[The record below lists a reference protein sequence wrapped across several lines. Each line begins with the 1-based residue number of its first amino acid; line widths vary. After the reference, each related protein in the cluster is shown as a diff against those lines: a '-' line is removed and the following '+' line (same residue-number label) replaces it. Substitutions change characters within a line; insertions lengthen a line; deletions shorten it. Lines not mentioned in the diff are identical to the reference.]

1 MSSTAVHAPHHL
13 PTSYHPPTIST
24 TSRSSASRPIPPAAP
39 SPPPHPSPSPP
50 PLTASTPTTMANAQ
64 WLFSASEIANSPS
77 VAAGLT
83 PAEERARRAKGVNF
97 IVQAGMLLKVPQVT
111 LGSAA
116 VFFQRFYMRV
126 GMVGERG
133 VHHYNIAATSL
144 FLATKAEENCR
155 KTKEIVIAVAKVAQK
170 NANLVID
177 EQSKEFWRW
186 KDSILLYEETM
197 LELLTFDV
205 VLESPY
211 SHLQSI
217 LQQLGLEHDKALRNI
232 AWAFLNDSQMTTMCL
247 RMGPRDVAVAAVY
260 FAARYNGEKIPD
272 EGGRP
277 WWVRAGG
284 DEERIGEAVAVVQEF
299 YAENPLGRTDLPL
312 EGSPGGSAGEL
323 EATRER
329 GGESPESVKEQGGE
343 GGERS
348 PTERTG
354 AEAGD
359 DDAVLKRVANDPA
372 THERGDEAVTSIEGV
387 PPKRKESLVDVDTG
401 ERDSKRIKSGD
412 KDEREESE
420 EGEVEE

>member
-1 MSSTAVHAPHHL
+1 M
-13 PTSYHPPTIST
+13 I
-24 TSRSSASRPIPPAAP
+24 
-39 SPPPHPSPSPP
+39 
-50 PLTASTPTTMANAQ
+50 Q
-64 WLFSASEIANSPS
+64 
-77 VAAGLT
+77 
-83 PAEERARRAKGVNF
+83 
-97 IVQAGMLLKVPQVT
+97 
-111 LGSAA
+111 
-116 VFFQRFYMRV
+116 
-126 GMVGERG
+126 
-133 VHHYNIAATSL
+133 NIAATSL

-211 SHLQSI
+211 THLQAI
-217 LQQLGLEHDKALRNI
+217 LQQLGMEHDKALRNI
-232 AWAFLNDSQMTTMCL
+232 AWAFLNDSQMTTLCL

-260 FAARYNGEKIPD
+260 FAARYNGEKMPD
-272 EGGRP
+272 SGGRP

-284 DEERIGEAVAVVQEF
+284 EEEKIAEAVAVVQEF

-329 GGESPESVKEQGGE
+329 GGEGSPESGKE
-343 GGERS
+343 GGDGAEEREGERRSRS
-348 PTERTG
+348 PVEG
-354 AEAGD
+354 AGVAGGAGD
-359 DDAVLKRVANDPA
+359 DDAGLKRAANDPA
-372 THERGDEAVTSIEGV
+372 THERGEEAMASIEGV
-387 PPKRKESLVDVDTG
+387 PPKRKESIVDVDTG
-401 ERDSKRIKSGD
+401 ERESKRIRSGD
-412 KDEREESE
+412 KDKDEESE

>member
-1 MSSTAVHAPHHL
+1 
-13 PTSYHPPTIST
+13 
-24 TSRSSASRPIPPAAP
+24 
-39 SPPPHPSPSPP
+39 
-50 PLTASTPTTMANAQ
+50 MANTQ
-64 WLFSASEIANSPS
+64 WLFSPQAIANSPS
-77 VAAGLT
+77 VAAGLS

-211 SHLQSI
+211 THLQT
-217 LQQLGLEHDKALRNI
+217 LLAQLGLDHDKALRNI
-232 AWAFLNDSQMTTMCL
+232 AWAFLNDSQMTTLCL

-272 EGGRP
+272 DGGGGA
-277 WWVRAGG
+277 WWERAGG
-284 DEERIGEAVAVVQEF
+284 DEERIAEAVAVVQEF

-329 GGESPESVKEQGGE
+329 GGEESPGSGGEVRERGGE
-343 GGERS
+343 G
-348 PTERTG
+348 
-354 AEAGD
+354 AKGD

-372 THERGDEAVTSIEGV
+372 THERGDDEAVASIEGV
-387 PPKRKESLVDVDTG
+387 PPKRKESIVDAAETG
-401 ERDSKRIKSGD
+401 LEREAKRIRSGD
-412 KDEREESE
+412 KDEESE

>member
-1 MSSTAVHAPHHL
+1 
-13 PTSYHPPTIST
+13 
-24 TSRSSASRPIPPAAP
+24 
-39 SPPPHPSPSPP
+39 
-50 PLTASTPTTMANAQ
+50 MANAQ

-83 PAEERARRAKGVNF
+83 AAEERARRAKGVNF

-211 SHLQSI
+211 SHLQGI

-312 EGSPGGSAGEL
+312 EGSPGGSPGEL

-329 GGESPESVKEQGGE
+329 GGETPESVKERGGE
-343 GGERS
+343 GEERGGEGRSRS
-348 PTERTG
+348 PVEMTG
-354 AEAGD
+354 AGAGD

-372 THERGDEAVTSIEGV
+372 THERGDEAIASIEGV
-387 PPKRKESLVDVDTG
+387 PPKRKESIVDTDTG

>member
-1 MSSTAVHAPHHL
+1 
-13 PTSYHPPTIST
+13 
-24 TSRSSASRPIPPAAP
+24 
-39 SPPPHPSPSPP
+39 
-50 PLTASTPTTMANAQ
+50 
-64 WLFSASEIANSPS
+64 
-77 VAAGLT
+77 
-83 PAEERARRAKGVNF
+83 
-97 IVQAGMLLKVPQVT
+97 
-111 LGSAA
+111 
-116 VFFQRFYMRV
+116 
-126 GMVGERG
+126 
-133 VHHYNIAATSL
+133 NIAATSL

-217 LQQLGLEHDKALRNI
+217 LGQLGLEHDKALRNI

-312 EGSPGGSAGEL
+312 EGSPGGSPGEL

-329 GGESPESVKEQGGE
+329 GGESPESVKDRGGE
-343 GGERS
+343 GEEGRSRS
-348 PTERTG
+348 PTDR
-354 AEAGD
+354 AVAAGD

-372 THERGDEAVTSIEGV
+372 THERGDEAIASIEGV
-387 PPKRKESLVDVDTG
+387 PPKRKESIVDTDTG

-412 KDEREESE
+412 KEEGEESE